1 MDIYLS
7 VNNRAEVLRLP
18 VLPPEFTVAKGKNNE
33 VFDTVS
39 QGQLMFSLTGEK
51 VNAGYACVP
60 MVFALI
66 FFSFYRKHK

>member
-51 VNAGYACVP
+51 
-60 MVFALI
+60 
-66 FFSFYRKHK
+66 